1 MAFFSFPRLGRAA
14 VVAVMLGL
22 AGCGQSGPLE
32 LPEGVEPV
40 TPAPSSQAGVAEGTE
55 PEKPFILDGLL
66 Q

>member
-1 MAFFSFPRLGRAA
+1 MASHLLSRLGLPAL
-14 VVAVMLGL
+14 VVIMLGI

-40 TPAPSSQAGVAEGTE
+40 SPPPQSKSGVAEGTE

-66 Q
+66 